1 MNITRRRFGGIAAAL
16 PFLGAAAPLVSNPDV
31 VIVGAG
37 AAGIAAAQTLMN
49 GGHRVQVVE
58 AAARIGGRCY
68 TDTASLGAAFDAGAS
83 WLRNA
88 ERNPLNGFAKVFG
101 FETRR
106 HDPAEVLFA
115 NGRQSS
121 AEARQAYERAFD
133 ALSVALAEAA
143 EEDDDVAAN
152 VVPQPEIDAAARDW
166 LPTAAAAIG
175 PFDMGVDFESMS
187 VKDWFNRD
195 DLEPS
200 FIVRQGVGTLV
211 NRIAFN
217 LPVAVNTVVR
227 DISVS
232 GGRVSVATS
241 GGTLN
246 ARAAI
251 VSVSPGVLKAE
262 SIAFEPGL
270 SAEMT
275 AGLNGLD
282 MGLISKVALSFA
294 PGSAALAFG
303 EDRMLVPQV
312 RGERGHY
319 FLIRPFGAP
328 VVICFTGGSL
338 AWDLATQS
346 EATNVAF
353 AIDRLKAALGNNAA
367 QGLRD
372 GVATKWGTDPLTRGA
387 HAVAKPGERRARRA
401 LNEPIGERVFL
412 AGEALAGKAAQ
423 TAHGAYET
431 GQRAARRV
439 IELLKKR

>member
-1 MNITRRRFGGIAAAL
+1 M
-16 PFLGAAAPLVSNPDV
+16 PFLGAAAPLVRDPDV

-49 GGHRVQVVE
+49 GGHRVQIVE
-58 AAARIGGRCY
+58 AAARIGGRCF
-68 TDTASLGAAFDAGAS
+68 TDTASLGAPFDAGAS

-88 ERNPLNGFAKVFG
+88 QRNPLTGFAKLYG
-101 FETRR
+101 FQTRR
-106 HDPAEVLFA
+106 HDPKEVLFA
-115 NGRQSS
+115 AGKQS
-121 AEARQAYERAFD
+121 AADARQAYERAFD
-133 ALSVALAEAA
+133 GLSVSLAEAA
-143 EEDDDVAAN
+143 EEDEDMAAST
-152 VVPQPEIDAAARDW
+152 VPSPELDAAAQEW

-175 PFDMGVDFESMS
+175 PFDMGVDFEAMS
-187 VKDWFNRD
+187 VKDWFDRD
-195 DLEPS
+195 DQEPN
-200 FIVRQGVGTLV
+200 FIVRQGVGTLI

-227 DISVS
+227 GINVG
-232 GGRVSVATS
+232 GGRVRVETNA
-241 GGTLN
+241 GAID

-251 VSVSPGVLKAE
+251 VTVSPGVLKSEAI
-262 SIAFEPGL
+262 SFAPGF
-270 SAEMT
+270 SAELT
-275 AGLNGLD
+275 TGLNGLD
-282 MGLISKVALSFA
+282 MGLITKVALSFA
-294 PGSAALAFG
+294 PGSPALNFG

-319 FLIRPFGAP
+319 FLMRPFGAP
-328 VVICFTGGSL
+328 IVICFTGGSL

-353 AIDRLKAALGNNAA
+353 AVDRLKAALGANAER
-367 QGLRD
+367 GFKN
-372 GVATKWGTDPLTRGA
+372 GIATKWGSNPQTRGA
-387 HAVAKPGERRARRA
+387 YAVAKPGERRARRL

-439 IELLKKR
+439 IELFKKR

>member
-16 PFLGAAAPLVSNPDV
+16 PFVGAAAPLVRDPDV

-58 AAARIGGRCY
+58 AAARIGGRCF
-68 TDTASLGAAFDAGAS
+68 TDTASLGTAVDAGAS

-88 ERNPLNGFAKVFG
+88 ERNPLNGFAKVYAFQ
-101 FETRR
+101 TRR
-106 HDPAEVLFA
+106 HDPKEVLFA
-115 NGRQSS
+115 NGRQST
-121 AEARQAYERAFD
+121 ADARLAYERAFD
-133 ALSVALAEAA
+133 ALSIALAEAA
-143 EEDDDVAAN
+143 EEDDDAAAN
-152 VVPQPEIDAAARDW
+152 TVAEPEIDAAAREW

-175 PFDMGVDFESMS
+175 PFDMGVDFEAMS
-187 VKDWFNRD
+187 VKDWFDRD

-200 FIVRQGVGTLV
+200 FIVQQGVGTLV

-217 LPVAVNTVVR
+217 LPIAVNTVVR
-227 DISVS
+227 SIGVG
-232 GGRVSVATS
+232 GGRVSVATNA
-241 GGTLN
+241 GTLS
-246 ARAAI
+246 ARATI
-251 VSVSPGVLKAE
+251 VTVSPGVLKAE
-262 SIAFEPGL
+262 AISFNPGFG
-270 SAEMT
+270 AEMT

-294 PGSAALAFG
+294 PGSTALSFG

-338 AWDLATQS
+338 AWDLSTQS

-353 AIDRLKAALGNNAA
+353 AIDRLKATLGNNAER
-367 QGLRD
+367 GLR
-372 GVATKWGTDPLTRGA
+372 GAFATKWGTDPLTRGA

-423 TAHGAYET
+423 TAHGAYES

-439 IELLKKR
+439 IELFKRR